1 MNDRHQRF
9 QAWLAAGAEG
19 DPPRDVAVHA
29 SVCDTCRRSIAALD
43 RLAAVDFGRAPMPVA
58 LALGGKEFA
67 GAARLASVAAAAL
80 VGAAILG
87 SGVTQLF
94 GTPRADGPVAQASD
108 TPDQG
113 VLGETATPRANASG
127 APVSPG
133 ESIDSTATASAT
145 TQPVGG
151 PTAKPGS
158 PTRPSPTPRA
168 TTPGATPAPT
178 VPPTAPPT
186 PTRTVTPSP
195 SPSPTPTP
203 SPSPTPTPSPSP
215 TPTPSPSSTPI

>member
-19 DPPRDVAVHA
+19 DPPRDAAVHA
-29 SVCDTCRRSIAALD
+29 SVCDTCGRSIAALD
-43 RLAAVDFGRAPMPVA
+43 RLAVVDFGRAPMPVA

-94 GTPRADGPVAQASD
+94 GTPRADGPVAQASR

-113 VLGETATPRANASG
+113 VLGETATAQASPSG
-127 APVSPG
+127 ALSPG
-133 ESIDSTATASAT
+133 ETIDSAATPSAT

-151 PTAKPGS
+151 ATAKPGRPVW
-158 PTRPSPTPRA
+158 PTATPRPS
-168 TTPGATPAPT
+168 TPGATPAPT
-178 VPPTAPPT
+178 G
-186 PTRTVTPSP
+186 TPSP
-195 SPSPTPTP
+195 VPTATPVPTDTPSPVPTATPVPTDTPSPVPTPTP
-203 SPSPTPTPSPSP
+203 
-215 TPTPSPSSTPI
+215 TPIPSQPT